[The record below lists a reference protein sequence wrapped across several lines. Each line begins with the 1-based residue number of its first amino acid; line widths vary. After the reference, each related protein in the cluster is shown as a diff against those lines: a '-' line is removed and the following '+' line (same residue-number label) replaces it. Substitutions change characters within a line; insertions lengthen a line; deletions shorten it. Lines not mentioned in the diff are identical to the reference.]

1 MISPHMTPQERIR
14 NFCIIAHID
23 HGKSTLA
30 DRLMETTKTTNE
42 RTAQAQ
48 LLDSMD
54 IERERGITI
63 KLTPVRMQ
71 HTVEGVDYT
80 LNLIDTP
87 GHVDFTY
94 EVSRSLAAVEG
105 AILLV
110 DATQGVQ
117 AQTIGNLYL
126 ALEQNLEIIPVLNKI
141 DLPAADV
148 PKRKEELVKLIGCNP
163 DDVLSV
169 SGKTGEG
176 VPALLDEVVKRI
188 PAPNGDALSDTPRA
202 LIFDSFY
209 DDYRGVIAYT
219 RVIDGVFHKKDKLRM
234 LATRA
239 ETEILETGALA
250 PKFAPMQMLE
260 SGQIGYMV
268 TGLKDIEGCRVGDT
282 ITLQSA
288 KTAQA
293 LPGYKE
299 VKSMVFAGIFPMQA
313 DDYPSLRDAMERLKL
328 NDAALSYDPE
338 HSPALG
344 YGFRCG
350 LLGMLH
356 LEILKERIER
366 EFDIPLMVTVPSVAY
381 RVYKTGA
388 SEPFI
393 VKSPHELPDPSMID
407 HIEEP
412 WAKVDLILPD
422 TYIGDVM
429 GFAQERRGIY
439 QNTQYLSEGRVM
451 ISYEI
456 PLSTIIV
463 DFYDQLKSLTSGYGS
478 MNYELLDYRQ
488 ADVVRMDILVA
499 EEIVEA
505 FATFVYR
512 DEAEKV
518 GRKIAA
524 SLKDTIPR
532 QQFVIKLQATIG
544 GKIVA
549 SERISAMRKDVTA
562 GLYGGDVSRKRKLLE
577 KQKKGKKRMME
588 MGVGKVNIPSEAYLS
603 VLKR

>member
-1 MISPHMTPQERIR
+1 MIPQEHIR

-30 DRLMETTKTTNE
+30 DRLMEVTSTIDK
-42 RTAQAQ
+42 RVMQAQ
-48 LLDSMD
+48 MLDSMD

-63 KLTPVRMQ
+63 KLTPVRMK
-71 HTVEGVDYT
+71 HAEGGTEYT

-126 ALEQNLEIIPVLNKI
+126 AMEQNLEIIPVLNKI
-141 DLPAADV
+141 DLPNADV
-148 PKRKEELVKLIGCNP
+148 PRRKEELKRLIGCN
-163 DDVLSV
+163 DEDILAV

-176 VPALLDEVVKRI
+176 VPALLSAVVKRI
-188 PAPNGDALSDTPRA
+188 PAPKGNAAGTPRA

-209 DDYRGVIAYT
+209 DDYRGVVAYV
-219 RVIDGVFHKKDKLRM
+219 RIMDGVFHKRDKLRM
-234 LATRA
+234 LFTKA

-250 PKFAPMQMLE
+250 PKFVPFEELDA
-260 SGQIGYMV
+260 GQIGYMV
-268 TGLKDIEGCRVGDT
+268 TGLKDIAGCRVGDT
-282 ITLQSA
+282 ITLQ
-288 KTAQA
+288 KAQEVEG

-299 VKSMVFAGIFPMQA
+299 VRSMVFAGIFPLQA
-313 DDYPSLRDAMERLKL
+313 DDYPSLRDAMGRLKL
-328 NDAALSYDPE
+328 NDAALSFDPE

-356 LEILKERIER
+356 LEILKERVER

-381 RVYKTGA
+381 QVYKTGSNEA
-388 SEPFI
+388 FI
-393 VKSPHELPDPSMID
+393 VKSPHDLPDPSVID

-412 WAKVDLILPD
+412 WAKVDLLLPD
-422 TYIGDVM
+422 MYIGDVM

-451 ISYEI
+451 LSYQM

-478 MNYELLDYRQ
+478 MNYELLEYRE

-499 EEIVEA
+499 DEIVEA

-518 GRKIAA
+518 GRKIVS
-524 SLKDTIPR
+524 SLKDTIPK
-532 QQFVIKLQATIG
+532 QQFVIKLQAAIG

-549 SERISAMRKDVTA
+549 SERIAAMRKDVTA
-562 GLYGGDVSRKRKLLE
+562 GLYGGDVSRKKKLLE

-588 MGVGKVNIPSEAYLS
+588 MGVGKVNIPSEAYMS

>member
-1 MISPHMTPQERIR
+1 MIPQERIR

-30 DRLMETTKTTNE
+30 DRLIEMTQTLEKRE
-42 RTAQAQ
+42 MQAQ
-48 LLDSMD
+48 MLDSMD

-63 KLTPVRMQ
+63 KLTPVRMK
-71 HTVEGVDYT
+71 HTSGGNEYT

-110 DATQGVQ
+110 DSTQGVQ

-126 ALEQNLEIIPVLNKI
+126 AMEQNLEIIPVLNKI
-141 DLPAADV
+141 DLPNADV
-148 PKRKEELVKLIGCNP
+148 PRRKEELMKLIGCKP
-163 DDVLSV
+163 EDILAV

-176 VPALLDEVVKRI
+176 VPALLEEIVKRI
-188 PAPNGDALSDTPRA
+188 PPPSGNVDAVSPRA

-209 DDYRGVIAYT
+209 DDYRGVVAYV
-219 RVIDGVFHKKDKLRM
+219 RVIDGIFHRKDRLRT
-234 LATRA
+234 LATKA
-239 ETEILETGALA
+239 QTELLETGALA
-250 PKFAPMQMLE
+250 PKFVAFEELE

-268 TGLKDIEGCRVGDT
+268 TSMKDIAGCRVGDT
-282 ITLQSA
+282 ITLQKS
-288 KTAQA
+288 QDVVG
-293 LPGYKE
+293 LEGYKE
-299 VKSMVFAGIFPMQA
+299 VKSMVYAGIFPMQA
-313 DDYPSLRDAMERLKL
+313 DDYPRLRDAMERLKL
-328 NDAALSYDPE
+328 NDASLGYDPE

-366 EFDIPLMVTVPSVAY
+366 EYNIALMVTVPSVAY
-381 RVYKTGA
+381 QVYRMGSTEA
-388 SEPFI
+388 QV
-393 VKSPHELPDPSMID
+393 VKSPHELPDPSVID

-412 WAKVDLILPD
+412 WAKVDLLLPD

-429 GFAQERRGIY
+429 GFAQERRGVY
-439 QNTQYLSEGRVM
+439 MNTQYLSEGRVM
-451 ISYEI
+451 ITYQL
-456 PLSTIIV
+456 PLSAIIV

-478 MNYELLDYRQ
+478 MNYEVFEYRP

-499 EEIVEA
+499 DEIVEA

-512 DEAEKV
+512 DEAERV
-518 GRKIAA
+518 GRKIVA
-524 SLKDTIPR
+524 SLKTTIPQ
-532 QQFVIKLQATIG
+532 QQFVIKLQAAIG

-562 GLYGGDVSRKRKLLE
+562 GLYGGDVSRKKKLLE

-588 MGVGKVNIPSEAYLS
+588 MGVGKVSIPSEAYMS

>member
-1 MISPHMTPQERIR
+1 MIPQEHIR

-30 DRLMETTKTTNE
+30 DRLMEVTSTIDK
-42 RTAQAQ
+42 RVMQAQ
-48 LLDSMD
+48 MLDSMD

-63 KLTPVRMQ
+63 KLTPVRMK
-71 HTVEGVDYT
+71 HTEGGTEYT

-126 ALEQNLEIIPVLNKI
+126 AMEQNLEIIPVLNKI
-141 DLPAADV
+141 DLPNADV
-148 PKRKEELVKLIGCNP
+148 PRRKEELKRLIGCN
-163 DDVLSV
+163 DEDILAV

-176 VPALLDEVVKRI
+176 VPALLSEVVKRI
-188 PAPNGDALSDTPRA
+188 PAPKGNAAGTPRA

-209 DDYRGVIAYT
+209 DDYRGVVAYV
-219 RVIDGVFHKKDKLRM
+219 RVMDGVFHKRDKLRM
-234 LATRA
+234 LFTKA
-239 ETEILETGALA
+239 ETEILEIGALA
-250 PKFAPMQMLE
+250 PKFVPFEELDA
-260 SGQIGYMV
+260 GQIGYMV
-268 TGLKDIEGCRVGDT
+268 TGLKDIAGCRVGDT
-282 ITLQSA
+282 IALQ
-288 KTAQA
+288 KAQNVEG

-299 VKSMVFAGIFPMQA
+299 VRSMVFAGLFPLQA
-313 DDYPSLRDAMERLKL
+313 DDYPSLRDAMGRLKL

-356 LEILKERIER
+356 LEILKERVER
-366 EFDIPLMVTVPSVAY
+366 EFDIPLVVTVPSVAY
-381 RVYKTGA
+381 QVYKTGSGEA
-388 SEPFI
+388 FI
-393 VKSPHELPDPSMID
+393 VKSPHDLPDPSVID

-412 WAKVDLILPD
+412 WAKVDLLLPD
-422 TYIGDVM
+422 MYIGDVM

-451 ISYEI
+451 LSYQM

-478 MNYELLDYRQ
+478 MNYELLEYRE

-499 EEIVEA
+499 DEIVEA

-518 GRKIAA
+518 GRKIVA
-524 SLKDTIPR
+524 SLKETIPK
-532 QQFVIKLQATIG
+532 QQFVIKLQAAIG

-562 GLYGGDVSRKRKLLE
+562 GLYGGDVSRKKKLLE

-588 MGVGKVNIPSEAYLS
+588 MGVGKVNIPSEAYMS